1 MSTHGPGVYMLQ
13 CSCSVASCC
22 GDIINYV
29 VIAWYELLHFMN
41 VQLSV
46 LVIVNLQH
54 FCLYWAAL

>member
-1 MSTHGPGVYMLQ
+1 
-13 CSCSVASCC
+13 
-22 GDIINYV
+22 
-29 VIAWYELLHFMN
+29 MN